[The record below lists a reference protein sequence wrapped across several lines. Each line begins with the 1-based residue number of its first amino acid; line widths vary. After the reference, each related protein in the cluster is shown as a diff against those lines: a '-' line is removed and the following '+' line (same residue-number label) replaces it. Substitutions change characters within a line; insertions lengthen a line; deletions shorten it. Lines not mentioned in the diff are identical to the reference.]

1 MVGGLKQLHS
11 LETLALH
18 CNQLTEL
25 AEIGTECR
33 YMNCLKY
40 LSKIFHFTV
49 KTVYNWIILNHDFN

>member
-40 LSKIFHFTV
+40 LSKIFQFTV
-49 KTVYNWIILNHDFN
+49 KMVYRLID